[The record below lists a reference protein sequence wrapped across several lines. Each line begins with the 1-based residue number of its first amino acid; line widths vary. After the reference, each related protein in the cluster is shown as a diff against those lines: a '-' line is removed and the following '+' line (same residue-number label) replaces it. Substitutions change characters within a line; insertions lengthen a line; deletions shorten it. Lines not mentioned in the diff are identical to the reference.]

1 MQAAR
6 PERLISG
13 RDVRSRLAIR
23 STNTVRDHVRRG
35 VLTPPIKLSPGPTT
49 PSVWPEREIDAI
61 VEARIAGKSED
72 DLRSLV
78 AKLEAERKAGA

>member
-1 MQAAR
+1 MQAAK
-6 PERLISG
+6 PNRLISG

-23 STNTVRDHVRRG
+23 SANTVRDHVRRG
-35 VLTPPIKLSPGPTT
+35 VLTPPIKLSQGPTT

-61 VEARIAGKSED
+61 IEARIAGKSDE

-78 AKLEAERKAGA
+78 ARLAAERQAAA